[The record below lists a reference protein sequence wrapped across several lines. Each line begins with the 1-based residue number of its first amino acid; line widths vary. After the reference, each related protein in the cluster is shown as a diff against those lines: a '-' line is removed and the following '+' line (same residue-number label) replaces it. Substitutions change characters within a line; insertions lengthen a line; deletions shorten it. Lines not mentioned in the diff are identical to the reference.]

1 MIGCMYKHTY
11 ILYIYIYIY
20 IHIYIHT
27 YIHAYMLVGCEGEV
41 VARRSIILRLA
52 GRARSG
58 AMARICFWKILH
70 SHLSLGSVLLER
82 ILIILRESVVRCDG
96 ADL

>member
-1 MIGCMYKHTY
+1 
-11 ILYIYIYIY
+11 
-20 IHIYIHT
+20 
-27 YIHAYMLVGCEGEV
+27 MLVGCEGEV

-82 ILIILRESVVRCDG
+82 ILIILRESVVWCDG